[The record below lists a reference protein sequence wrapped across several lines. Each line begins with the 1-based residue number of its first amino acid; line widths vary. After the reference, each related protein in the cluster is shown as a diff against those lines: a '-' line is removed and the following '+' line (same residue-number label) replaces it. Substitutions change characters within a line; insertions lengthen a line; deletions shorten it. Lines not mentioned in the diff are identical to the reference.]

1 MIRAARAMS
10 FHKIPI
16 QAGPSAPR
24 SRRPLIHAEK
34 AEPGK
39 SSPAGGGGRAAD
51 VGEGHG
57 KIPRCVWIGDI
68 ILFAGVNCK
77 NFFREALPRGQ
88 AAQQQRGPRLGQQQL
103 RRLPGVGEYEL
114 LPLHRPAVQG
124 EELPL
129 DGH

>member
-88 AAQQQRGPRLGQQQL
+88 AAQCSATKFL
-103 RRLPGVGEYEL
+103 RNSDSENEKK
-114 LPLHRPAVQG
+114 
-124 EELPL
+124 
-129 DGH
+129 